1 MSEPPVGQVMAMIEQ
16 GLENEE
22 IVSHLQESGFSNV
35 DIQEALSQAK
45 VKASV
50 EGQGSDEESLPPP
63 PTRMRAS
70 VLSSEPERQEPYAPS
85 QQPVVQPSSPEM
97 WRGGEEKIEEV
108 AESIIGEKW
117 RRMAE
122 DMGEMSSWKELMK
135 REIVSVKQEVLRVEE
150 RFESLQKA
158 ILGRLKEYDSS
169 VGEVSTDV
177 KAV

>member
-50 EGQGSDEESLPPP
+50 EGQERDEESLPPP

-85 QQPVVQPSSPEM
+85 QPPVFQFSSTEM
-97 WRGGEEKIEEV
+97 WRG
-108 AESIIGEKW
+108 
-117 RRMAE
+117 
-122 DMGEMSSWKELMK
+122 
-135 REIVSVKQEVLRVEE
+135 VEE
-150 RFESLQKA
+150 
-158 ILGRLKEYDSS
+158 
-169 VGEVSTDV
+169 
-177 KAV
+177 